1 MNHLKTSLC
10 LIVILNFA
18 HLVIAQSGPTSGRA
32 LKMKAV
38 GNPAAPGSSNSR
50 LTVTPDGRALLS
62 WLEPAGAK
70 GRVLKFAAQ
79 EKSGW
84 SAPRIV
90 ASGRPF
96 LTHDSVQPVVT
107 LLGDDSLIAFWTE
120 NRQLRADDPAK
131 QVWDAVDIYFS
142 VSRDGGGTW
151 TTPAVL
157 HRDMSD
163 CEHSYLSVAPL
174 ADDRIAAVWLDGR
187 DKTYAVRHSI
197 LKIGLKASAKTASEP
212 GEEIA
217 LDTDVCTCCPTAMA
231 RTDEGLIVAY
241 RDHTGE
247 TRDISYVRLA
257 QGRWGEPRP
266 LQPDGWKINGCP
278 VNGVDLDADGRRVAA
293 VWFTAAGGPEVEIA
307 FSTDA
312 GESFGAPVRP
322 VRVDEG
328 RPIGRAAVAL
338 MPGGAV
344 VAWIEKS
351 EKQSRLLARYVGAD
365 GKLGAPVL
373 IGQSAKSYPRLA
385 RLGDQ
390 AMITWTA
397 AGSARTAML
406 SIQAI
411 STTK

>member
-1 MNHLKTSLC
+1 MNHLKSSLC
-10 LIVILNFA
+10 LIVISNFA
-18 HLVIAQSGPTSGRA
+18 LIAIAQTKPTTGPA
-32 LKMKAV
+32 LTMKAV
-38 GNPAAPGSSNSR
+38 GNPAASGSSRSR

-70 GRVLKFAAQ
+70 GRALKFAVQ
-79 EKSGW
+79 DDGGW
-84 SAPRIV
+84 SAPRTV
-90 ASGRPF
+90 ASRRPF
-96 LTHDSVQPVVT
+96 VAHDSVQPVVS
-107 LLGDDSLIAFWTE
+107 LLGNGAMVAYWTE
-120 NRQLRADDPAK
+120 NRQVRANDPAK
-131 QVWDAVDIYFS
+131 NVWDAEDIYFS
-142 VSRDGGGTW
+142 SSRDSGKTW
-151 TTPAVL
+151 TKPAVL
-157 HRDMSD
+157 HRDLSD

-174 ADDRIAAVWLDGR
+174 TDDRIAAVWLDGR

-197 LKIGLKASAKTASEP
+197 LNTGLKAGEKAAIEP

-247 TRDISYVRLA
+247 TRDISYVRFT
-257 QGRWGEPRP
+257 QGRWSEPRP
-266 LQPDGWKINGCP
+266 LQPDGWKIDGCP
-278 VNGVDLDADGRRVAA
+278 VNGVDLDADGRRVVAA
-293 VWFTAAGGPEVEIA
+293 WFTAAGGPQVEIA

-322 VRVDEG
+322 LRVDEG

-344 VAWIEKS
+344 VAWIEKGD
-351 EKQSRLLARYVGAD
+351 KQSRLLARYVSAD

-373 IGQSAKSYPRLA
+373 LGQGAKSFPRLG

-390 AMITWTA
+390 AMVTWTA
-397 AGSARTAML
+397 GGSARTAML
-406 SIQAI
+406 SIRAD
-411 STTK
+411 SAAK